1 MDDGLTSM
9 QGVFDETW
17 EALFVDWLSDFHAR
31 KTRRAYHDAWRDF
44 MQWYGLDKH
53 PKTVKPSD
61 VLRYRNVLETQP
73 RKKTGQ
79 PYSPSSINQQLAAIA
94 SFYRYAV
101 THDAIEHNPAVSVR
115 RKPVSPYGKAVWLD
129 GEARQ
134 DVQLLQ
140 AIDTR
145 TEQGCRDLALFLLF
159 LTSALRV
166 GAVANLRL
174 ENLRK
179 QGQKRFVR
187 YTEKGGRQIEKAIE
201 PITAQAIDL
210 YLSKR
215 YEQSRDGPD
224 PTSPLF
230 APTARGKR
238 AIANL
243 KHTDLTARAGEK
255 PLSAGA
261 INKLLKAYCNQVFG
275 KGHGITPH
283 SLRHTAAR
291 NAVLSG
297 ATLAEV
303 SQLLAHKSPAVT
315 LVYLHA
321 TDQGG
326 DKVSRKLGKRYE
338 DLD

>member
-1 MDDGLTSM
+1 MENPLTTL

-17 EALFVDWLSDFHAR
+17 ESLFVDWLSDFHAS

-44 MQWYGLDKH
+44 MTWYGLEKH
-53 PKTVKPSD
+53 PREVKPSD
-61 VLRYRNVLETQP
+61 ILRYRNALESKP
-73 RKKTGQ
+73 RKKTGK
-79 PYSPSSINQQLAAIA
+79 PYSPSSINQQLAALA

-101 THDAIEHNPAVSVR
+101 SQDAIEHNPAVSVR

-179 QGQKRFVR
+179 QGHKLFVR
-187 YTEKGGRQIEKAIE
+187 YQEKGGKVVEKAIE
-201 PITAQAIDL
+201 PITTQAIDL
-210 YLSKR
+210 YLNKR
-215 YEQSRDGPD
+215 QGLDG
-224 PTSPLF
+224 TSPLF
-230 APTARGKR
+230 VPTERGKR

-243 KHTDLTARAGEK
+243 KHTDITARAGEK
-255 PLSAGA
+255 PLSATA
-261 INKLLKAYCNQVFG
+261 INKLLKAYCNKVFG

-321 TDQGG
+321 TDKGG

-338 DLD
+338 DLE

>member
-1 MDDGLTSM
+1 MDDLLTTM
-9 QGVFDETW
+9 QGVFDEKW
-17 EALFVDWLSDFHAR
+17 EALFIDWLSDFHAN

-44 MQWYGLDKH
+44 MKWYGLEKH
-53 PKTVKPSD
+53 PKDVKPSHI
-61 VLRYRNVLETQP
+61 VRYRQVLETQP

-79 PYSPSSINQQLAAIA
+79 PYSPSSINQQLAALA
-94 SFYRYAV
+94 SFYRYAI
-101 THDAIEHNPAVSVR
+101 TEDAIEHNPVVNVR

-129 GEARQ
+129 GESRQ

-140 AIDTR
+140 AINTR

-159 LTSALRV
+159 LTSALRL

-179 QGQKRFVR
+179 QGQKLFIR
-187 YTEKGGRQIEKAIE
+187 YVEKGGKAVEKAIE
-201 PITAQAIDL
+201 PITAQALEL

-215 YEQSRDGPD
+215 AEISPLDGA
-224 PTSPLF
+224 SPLF

-243 KHTDLTARAGEK
+243 KHTDITARAGEK
-255 PLSAGA
+255 PLSATA

-321 TDQGG
+321 TDKGG

>member
-1 MDDGLTSM
+1 MNDLTNLPTTL

-17 EALFVDWLSDFHAR
+17 EALFVDWLSDFHAL
-31 KTRRAYHDAWRDF
+31 KTRRAYHDAWHDF
-44 MQWYGLDKH
+44 MLWYGLEKH
-53 PKTVKPSD
+53 PKNVKPSD
-61 VLRYRNVLETQP
+61 ILRYRHYLETHP
-73 RKKTGQ
+73 RKKTGR
-79 PYSPSSINQQLAAIA
+79 PYSPSSINQQLAALG

-101 THDAIEHNPAVSVR
+101 SQDALEHNPAVSIR

-129 GEARQ
+129 GESRQ
-134 DVQLLQ
+134 DVALLQ
-140 AIDTR
+140 SIDPR
-145 TEQGCRDLALFLLF
+145 TEQGCRDIALFLLF

-179 QGQKRFVR
+179 QGNKYFIR
-187 YTEKGGRQIEKAIE
+187 YQEKGGKTVEKAIE
-201 PITAQAIDL
+201 PVTAQAINL

-215 YEQSRDGPD
+215 TGLDD
-224 PTSPLF
+224 TSPLF

-243 KHTDLTARAGEK
+243 KHTDITARAGEK
-255 PLSAGA
+255 PLSMTA

-321 TDQGG
+321 TDKGG

-338 DLD
+338 DLDG